1 MEQDPGSRDR
11 GQEEV
16 WAEAV
21 RDRAAAEV
29 LEEGLQ
35 QARGAIAF
43 VPAAAKKRPMTWE
56 SPATSRNVPSAARP

>member
-1 MEQDPGSRDR
+1 VKDL
-11 GQEEV
+11 GQEEA

-21 RDRAAAEV
+21 RDGAAAED

-35 QARGAIAF
+35 QARGAIASA
-43 VPAAAKKRPMTWE
+43 PTAARKWLMNWE